1 MIRLTIEAP
10 EPPLRNSI
18 VPAVGDD
25 PLQNMRE
32 RASQCRRL
40 SSLTHDQA
48 MAQQLR
54 QWAEEIERDI
64 DRLEAELANKGGA
77 QG

>member
-1 MIRLTIEAP
+1 M
-10 EPPLRNSI
+10 
-18 VPAVGDD
+18 GDD
-25 PLQNMRE
+25 PLENMRE

-54 QWAEEIERDI
+54 VWAEEIEADI
-64 DRLEAELANKGGA
+64 ARLEAELRDKDADA

>member
-1 MIRLTIEAP
+1 MRSTG
-10 EPPLRNSI
+10 I

-25 PLQNMRE
+25 PLQNMKE

-54 QWAEEIERDI
+54 AWAEEIEVDI
-64 DRLEAELANKGGA
+64 ARLEAELRDKDADA

>member
-1 MIRLTIEAP
+1 M
-10 EPPLRNSI
+10 
-18 VPAVGDD
+18 GDD
-25 PLQNMRE
+25 PLENMRE

-54 QWAEEIERDI
+54 AWAEEIEIDI
-64 DRLEAELANKGGA
+64 ARLEAELRDKDADA

>member
-1 MIRLTIEAP
+1 M
-10 EPPLRNSI
+10 
-18 VPAVGDD
+18 GDD
-25 PLQNMRE
+25 PLENMKE

-54 QWAEEIERDI
+54 AWAEEIEVDI
-64 DRLEAELANKGGA
+64 ARLEAELREKDTDA

>member
-1 MIRLTIEAP
+1 M
-10 EPPLRNSI
+10 
-18 VPAVGDD
+18 GDD
-25 PLQNMRE
+25 PLENMRE

-54 QWAEEIERDI
+54 AWAEEIEVDI
-64 DRLEAELANKGGA
+64 ARLEAELRDKDADA

>member
-1 MIRLTIEAP
+1 M
-10 EPPLRNSI
+10 RNKISRNNI
-18 VPAVGDD
+18 VPVVGDD
-25 PLQNMRE
+25 PLENMKE

-54 QWAEEIERDI
+54 AWAEEIEVDI
-64 DRLEAELANKGGA
+64 ARLEAELRDKDADA

>member
-1 MIRLTIEAP
+1 MQI
-10 EPPLRNSI
+10 SI
-18 VPAVGDD
+18 VPDVGDD
-25 PLQNMRE
+25 PLENMKE

-40 SSLTHDQA
+40 SSLTHDHA

-54 QWAEEIERDI
+54 AWAEEIEADI
-64 DRLEAELANKGGA
+64 ARLEAELRDKDQDA

>member
-1 MIRLTIEAP
+1 M
-10 EPPLRNSI
+10 
-18 VPAVGDD
+18 GDD
-25 PLQNMRE
+25 PLENMKE

-54 QWAEEIERDI
+54 AWAEEIEVDI
-64 DRLEAELANKGGA
+64 ARLEAELRDKDADA

>member
-1 MIRLTIEAP
+1 M
-10 EPPLRNSI
+10 RNKIGRNNI
-18 VPAVGDD
+18 VPGVGDD
-25 PLQNMRE
+25 PLENMKE

-40 SSLTHDQA
+40 SNLTHDQA

-54 QWAEEIERDI
+54 AWAEEIEVDI
-64 DRLEAELANKGGA
+64 ARLEAELRDRDADA